1 MSPAY
6 LLLRLDVDTRLRILA
21 NHGLALAILRK
32 KVTQVLV
39 VDLHVEWQGR
49 RNAGGRMGGV
59 RWRIGVRVR
68 V

>member
-1 MSPAY
+1 M
-6 LLLRLDVDTRLRILA
+6 DVDARLRILA
-21 NHGLALAILRK
+21 DEGLALAILRK
-32 KVTQVLV
+32 EVTQVLV

-49 RNAGGRMGGV
+49 RNAGGRMGGM